1 MIFRYSICSLL
12 LAACGSSPIIVRP
25 PPEEDC
31 EAACLHLEALECV
44 EADPTPGPDGAL
56 GTADDGTCVAICENA
71 KAELQGL
78 NSKCVANVK
87 SCAEVDRCQQ

>member
-1 MIFRYSICSLL
+1 M
-12 LAACGSSPIIVRP
+12 LAIACGSQPIIVRP

-44 EADPTPGPDGAL
+44 EAEPMPGPDGAL
-56 GTADDGTCVAICENA
+56 GTADDGTCVQVCENA
-71 KAELQGL
+71 ARDLQGL

-87 SCAEVDRCQQ
+87 SCVEVDACQR